1 MSERG
6 VQPLMARGCAAHSLG
21 ESHLHGR
28 AVVIREALS
37 MHSACTQHALS
48 MHSEAL
54 SMHSDVHLRLE
65 AHIEHPIGFVE
76 HEDLASP

>member
-1 MSERG
+1 
-6 VQPLMARGCAAHSLG
+6 
-21 ESHLHGR
+21 
-28 AVVIREALS
+28 
-37 MHSACTQHALS
+37 MHSEALS